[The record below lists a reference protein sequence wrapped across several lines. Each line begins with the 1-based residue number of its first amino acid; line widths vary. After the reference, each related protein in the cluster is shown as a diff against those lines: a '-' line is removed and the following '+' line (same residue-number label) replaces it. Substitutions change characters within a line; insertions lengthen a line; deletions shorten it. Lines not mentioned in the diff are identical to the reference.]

1 MRIGWPSPSPAMTP
15 RSPPPPSA
23 PSPRSFRASAASP
36 IDVAGDSD
44 DDFEEEEAPRS
55 PDRLAYSNDRVR
67 MPVRTPM
74 LRLSSTSPLS
84 ALRVAKKRSLD
95 QTSLAPPRRRRQ
107 YESSD
112 DSEDGTAVDNGRSR
126 GEQQTNGGTNRL
138 EALQKKKAS
147 PPLDFFFNMDDRNT
161 PRKQMPTGN
170 GVHRLQNRSRS
181 SSARNSP
188 AREEETHRQQTQP
201 LICATRTC
209 ICGEK
214 FGRCE
219 LLFGADRVELTIWK
233 KNTRCWQGTI
243 KYSQL
248 ARFWYAAVDLMGRRL
263 VNGVATWHLL
273 TGFVPRSV
281 LEEEEEPSYVNSR
294 SRSDRGRTL
303 FLSRRRDNGTASPAY
318 SEEENAPIQIGGER
332 VNGMNG
338 GAAGDGVE
346 TVVLIESAQQHEAP
360 DGTANAPSS
369 SPSRQ
374 EEDHERV
381 EIRKRKTARRREE
394 EEAKRRKIKSRRN
407 ELLLSY
413 PYEESETAGRISV
426 TLGDVDRLV
435 PGEFLNDNIIDFY
448 LRFGAVNRVDR
459 FLWRHLELWQQQQMY
474 FFSSHF
480 FTQLNGTNGAHELVA
495 ANPDERFARVARWT
509 LKETNLFDKRFLFI
523 PINDRYRRLVLQGD
537 ISHGILLAL
546 RSAIIKKRRITRR
559 RPRQEVVEA
568 HVKGPNSGEMVDLV
582 DNFSYF
588 RKDGVVDVDVENG
601 SAPDAVEGDDDHP
614 KTEEEV
620 DVEEIE
626 EEELPLCQ
634 EARLVHPPCLLFLD
648 SLRCHRKKKFTN
660 MLRNYLECEWKA
672 RFASSETDDAGG
684 AGAPTDVAETIV
696 TSFDADSIG
705 LLEPNIPLQSNSSD
719 CGVFLLMYAAAIV
732 RQFPAGVSREDL
744 ESHLASTLT
753 PDMFGDEH
761 VLEFRDYLQQL
772 LFCLQS
778 LQERG
783 LSEIHVRDEELEAF
797 TISN

>member
-1 MRIGWPSPSPAMTP
+1 MRIGWPSPPPAMAP
-15 RSPPPPSA
+15 RSPPPPSS
-23 PSPRSFRASAASP
+23 PSPHSFRASAASP
-36 IDVAGDSD
+36 IDIAGDSD
-44 DDFEEEEAPRS
+44 DDFEEEAPRS
-55 PDRLAYSNDRVR
+55 PDRLAYSNDLVR

-95 QTSLAPPRRRRQ
+95 QTSLVPPRRLRQ

-112 DSEDGTAVDNGRSR
+112 DSEDDTAVDNGRSR
-126 GEQQTNGGTNRL
+126 GEQQANGGTNRL
-138 EALQKKKAS
+138 ETSQKKKAN
-147 PPLDFFFNMDDRNT
+147 PPLDFFFNMGDRNT
-161 PRKQMPTGN
+161 PHKQTPIRN

-181 SSARNSP
+181 SSARSSP
-188 AREEETHRQQTQP
+188 AREEETHRQQTQR

-219 LLFGADRVELTIWK
+219 LQFGADRVELTIWK

-248 ARFWYAAVDLMGRRL
+248 ARFWYAAVDLKDQRL
-263 VNGVATWHLL
+263 VNGIAAYSRIEHAPYVLL
-273 TGFVPRSV
+273 
-281 LEEEEEPSYVNSR
+281 LELDSS
-294 SRSDRGRTL
+294 RGRSEL
-303 FLSRRRDNGTASPAY
+303 AEFYDSIYARSY
-318 SEEENAPIQIGGER
+318 SQTSTKEQPPPRTFAAFMDCSDSDEEKAPIQVDGER
-332 VNGMNG
+332 VNGMDEERNR
-338 GAAGDGVE
+338 GAVGDGVE

-360 DGTANAPSS
+360 DGTADAPSS

-374 EEDHERV
+374 EEDHDRV
-381 EIRKRKTARRREE
+381 ETRKRKTARRREE

-448 LRFGAVNRVDR
+448 LRFM
-459 FLWRHLELWQQQQMY
+459 WRHLEPWQQQQMY

-523 PINDRYRRLVLQGD
+523 PINDRYRRL
-537 ISHGILLAL
+537 LAD
-546 RSAIIKKRRITRR
+546 
-559 RPRQEVVEA
+559 A
-568 HVKGPNSGEMVDLV
+568 HVKDPDNGEVVDLV

-588 RKDGVVDVDVENG
+588 REGGVVDVDVESG
-601 SAPDAVEGDDDHP
+601 LAPGAVEGNDDRP
-614 KTEEEV
+614 EREEKV
-620 DVEEIE
+620 DVEETE
-626 EEELPLCQ
+626 EEELLLCQ

-672 RFASSETDDAGG
+672 RFASGEVEDAEG

-797 TISN
+797 TINN